1 MIFEIVNY
9 LSIFSVNYDNL
20 RVFLDYIYSGI
31 ATRIKSY
38 FNCLKPTDTIP
49 AYIRIKEGGKGD
61 IIFIGENVPKSTRR
75 RTDNFIGRNVP
86 KSTRRRTDNFIGQN
100 VPKSARRNK

>member
-1 MIFEIVNY
+1 MSEIFLSKILIFEIVNC

-20 RVFLDYIYSGI
+20 RVFFLDYIYSGI

-61 IIFIGENVPKSTRR
+61 IIFYRRKRPQVNTSTH
-75 RTDNFIGRNVP
+75 
-86 KSTRRRTDNFIGQN
+86 
-100 VPKSARRNK
+100 